1 MDIKANPHPFYEGVF
16 VTEDGRVFQECRAVL
31 SSGGYHLVSVLP
43 TSSTKR
49 VRVRRHTLILEAF
62 DGPGNGRVARHKDGN
77 SGNDHKNN
85 LEWGTQAENCQDTVA
100 HGRSTKGGKNGQA
113 KLTEEQVLEIR
124 RRHAQKEYGHALAK
138 EFGISQASICD
149 ITSRRTWRHI

>member
-49 VRVRRHTLILEAF
+49 VRVRRHTLILKLSMVLVMAELQDIKMATLEMTIKTIW
-62 DGPGNGRVARHKDGN
+62 NGELRQR
-77 SGNDHKNN
+77 
-85 LEWGTQAENCQDTVA
+85 T
-100 HGRSTKGGKNGQA
+100 A
-113 KLTEEQVLEIR
+113 KTR
-124 RRHAQKEYGHALAK
+124 
-138 EFGISQASICD
+138 
-149 ITSRRTWRHI
+149 